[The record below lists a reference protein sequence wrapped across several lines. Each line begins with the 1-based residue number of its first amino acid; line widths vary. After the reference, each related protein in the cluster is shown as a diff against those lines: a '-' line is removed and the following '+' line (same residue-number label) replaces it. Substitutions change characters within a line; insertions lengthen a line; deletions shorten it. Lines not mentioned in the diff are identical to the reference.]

1 MRNFGVISPKFWIGQ
16 TGRKLRGKPIAQLIA
31 LYLVSAPGSN
41 MYGVFYCS
49 LASIVNDI
57 GLDKSQSSIEA
68 SRKGY
73 RSPFDEAS
81 EAIEE
86 LQNLGFCHY
95 DFETEWVF
103 VTEMAR
109 WQIAEEMKATDKR
122 SQGVKNAL
130 KTMPIELA
138 RLFIERYNEPYNLG
152 FSLSP
157 FEAPSKPHRS
167 QEQEQEQEKEQEQ
180 EYTHNKEGNTL
191 VMEEP
196 SFEPP
201 VCYEDSL
208 KTQIEKSSALTSAFN
223 PIKFLSD
230 EDVLDETQLV
240 VAIKQFCKPCA
251 RNERTKALV
260 ATQTI
265 TLRAVRRACEIAK
278 NAGKATPGYVIGILD
293 NYAKDPDESFF
304 QELNEDGIDE
314 AEIARLFAKKEG
326 K

>member
-1 MRNFGVISPKFWIGQ
+1 MARYRKVDPRIHNDRKFCSLSLEARYLFLFVLTHPQ
-16 TGRKLRGKPIAQLIA
+16 MTA
-31 LYLVSAPGSN
+31 LGAFRTTKESLVSE
-41 MYGVFYCS
+41 
-49 LASIVNDI
+49 LK
-57 GLDKSQSSIEA
+57 GLGE
-68 SRKGY
+68 G
-73 RSPFDEAS
+73 FDEGFDEVLQKGLLKYDGESCLLYAKNFVKYNPPENPNVVKGWLSALDLLPECPLLIEVLVNAS
-81 EAIEE
+81 SVAHGLFDGNKKNVVNPLESVIETLSKE
-86 LQNLGFCHY
+86 FG
-95 DFETEWVF
+95 
-103 VTEMAR
+103 
-109 WQIAEEMKATDKR
+109 
-122 SQGVKNAL
+122 
-130 KTMPIELA
+130 
-138 RLFIERYNEPYNLG
+138 EP
-152 FSLSP
+152 FPKSLP
-157 FEAPSKPHRS
+157 N
-167 QEQEQEQEKEQEQ
+167 QEQEQKQEQEQ

-196 SFEPP
+196 SFESP

>member
-16 TGRKLRGKPIAQLIA
+16 TGRKLRGKPIAQLVA
-31 LYLVSAPGSN
+31 LYLVSAPSSN

-57 GLDKSQSSIEA
+57 GLDKRQCPI
-68 SRKGY
+68 KGAY
-73 RSPFDEAS
+73 KGHQSPFEEVS
-81 EAIEE
+81 EAIQE
-86 LQNLGFCHY
+86 LQELGFCHY

-109 WQIAEEMKATDKR
+109 WQIAEEMKASDKR
-122 SQGVKNAL
+122 SAGVKNAL
-130 KTMPIELA
+130 KTMPTEMAL
-138 RLFIERYNEPYNLG
+138 RFVERYNAPYNLG
-152 FSLSP
+152 IDLSP
-157 FEAPSKPHRS
+157 IEAPSKPHRS
-167 QEQEQEQEKEQEQ
+167 QEQEQEQEQGQKQEQ
-180 EYTHNKEGNTL
+180 EYTHNKEGNPL

-208 KTQIEKSSALTSAFN
+208 KTQIEKTSALTSAFN

-260 ATQTI
+260 ATPLI
-265 TLRAVRRACEIAK
+265 SLA
-278 NAGKATPGYVIGILD
+278 
-293 NYAKDPDESFF
+293 
-304 QELNEDGIDE
+304 
-314 AEIARLFAKKEG
+314 
-326 K
+326 

>member
-1 MRNFGVISPKFWIGQ
+1 MGRYRKIEVRMWNDRKFRSLGDSAKLAFILLLTHPDTNQLGFIRARPVSLACDLGWHPNAMSDAIQTLSQLGMVMSDEEAGLMYIPNFLKHNPPNGANGAKSWKGLIDLLPECDLLDQG
-16 TGRKLRGKPIAQLIA
+16 LLLMKPIIESYSDGIRDAI
-31 LYLVSAPGSN
+31 P
-41 MYGVFYCS
+41 
-49 LASIVNDI
+49 NDI
-57 GLDKSQSSIEA
+57 RNAIANAIKNANPQA
-68 SRKGY
+68 SR
-73 RSPFDEAS
+73 
-81 EAIEE
+81 I
-86 LQNLGFCHY
+86 
-95 DFETEWVF
+95 
-103 VTEMAR
+103 
-109 WQIAEEMKATDKR
+109 
-122 SQGVKNAL
+122 
-130 KTMPIELA
+130 
-138 RLFIERYNEPYNLG
+138 
-152 FSLSP
+152 
-157 FEAPSKPHRS
+157 

-278 NAGKATPGYVIGILD
+278 NAGKANPGYVIGILD